1 MSELQ
6 IILLALL
13 QGITEFL
20 PVSSSGHL
28 ILFSKFT
35 DFSYQGAAIDVAL
48 HIGSIVAVIL
58 YFLPTL
64 WKILKDLWITKLVP
78 NFKFY
83 GNQLFYLLV
92 VATIPALIVGAGLK
106 YFGTDW
112 LRSTKLIGWNILI
125 YGLLLGLVD
134 AWAVKVRNIRNLE
147 LKDAW
152 LIGLA
157 QCLALL
163 PGTSRSGVTITM
175 ARFLGMERRE
185 AAKFS
190 MLLAIPTILAAG
202 LLAGFELWQ
211 AGDIGQIKDA
221 MYAVGYS
228 FVFSLAAILVM
239 MQWLKKWSFWPFVV
253 YRVIL
258 GVILLTDAYGICN
271 IDFGR
276 AKLYILNIF

>member
-1 MSELQ
+1 MSEMQ
-6 IILLALL
+6 IVFLSVL

-35 DFSYQGAAIDVAL
+35 TFADQGLAMDVAL
-48 HIGSIVAVIL
+48 HIGSIAAVIL

-64 WKILKDLWITKLVP
+64 WRILVDLWLTKLKP
-78 NFKFY
+78 NFSFS
-83 GNQLFYLLV
+83 GNHLFYLLLI
-92 VATIPALIVGAGLK
+92 ATIPALVSGVILK
-106 YFGTDW
+106 YIGTDW
-112 LRSTKLIGWNILI
+112 LRNTKLIGWNILL
-125 YGLLLGLVD
+125 YGILLWLID
-134 AWAVKVRNIRNLE
+134 TWSVKVRNIQHLE
-147 LKDAW
+147 MKDAL

-202 LLAGFELWQ
+202 LAAAYGLWQ
-211 AGDIGQIKDA
+211 NGDMTQIQEA
-221 MYAVGYS
+221 LHAVGYS
-228 FVFSLAAILVM
+228 FIFSLMAIFIM

-253 YRVIL
+253 YRVAL
-258 GVILLTDAYGICN
+258 GMMLLLDAYGIYD
-271 IDFGR
+271 IG
-276 AKLYILNIF
+276 ILNGF

>member
-6 IILLALL
+6 IILLSLL

-35 DFSYQGAAIDVAL
+35 DFADQGIAMDVAL
-48 HIGSIVAVIL
+48 HIGSIVAVML
-58 YFLPTL
+58 YFWPTL
-64 WKILKDLWITKLVP
+64 WRIIRDLWLTKLYP
-78 NFKFY
+78 DFKFA
-83 GNQLFYLLV
+83 GNHLFYLLFF
-92 VATIPALIVGAGLK
+92 ATIPALAAGLILK

-112 LRSTKLIGWNILI
+112 LRNTKLIGWNILL
-125 YGLLLGLVD
+125 YGILLWFID
-134 AWAVKVRNIRNLE
+134 TWAVKVRTIKNLE
-147 LKDAW
+147 IKDAL

-175 ARFLGMERRE
+175 ARFLGLERRE

-202 LLAGFELWQ
+202 IVAAYGLWQ
-211 AGDIGQIKDA
+211 SGDIGQITNA
-221 MYAVGYS
+221 LHAVVYS
-228 FVFSLAAILVM
+228 FIFSLAAIFIM
-239 MQWLKKWSFWPFVV
+239 MQWLKKWSFWPFVL
-253 YRVIL
+253 YRCIL
-258 GVILLTDAYGICN
+258 GSILLLEAYGIYD
-271 IDFGR
+271 I
-276 AKLYILNIF
+276 KILNTF

>member
-6 IILLALL
+6 IIFLALL

-35 DFSYQGAAIDVAL
+35 SFTDQGLATDVAL
-48 HIGSIVAVIL
+48 HIGSIAAVIL

-64 WKILKDLWITKLVP
+64 WRVAKDLWVTKLYP
-78 NFKFY
+78 NFKFA

-92 VATIPALIVGAGLK
+92 IATIPALICGALLK
-106 YFGTDW
+106 YCGTDW
-112 LRSTKLIGWNILI
+112 LRNTKLIGWNILL
-125 YGLLLGLVD
+125 YGLLLWFID
-134 AWAVKVRNIRNLE
+134 AWAVKVRNIQHLDI
-147 LKDAW
+147 KDAI
-152 LIGLA
+152 LIGFA

-175 ARFLGMERRE
+175 GRFLGMERRE

-202 LLAGFELWQ
+202 LVTCYSLWQ
-211 AGDIGQIKDA
+211 SGDISQIQQA
-221 MYAVGYS
+221 AHAVGYS
-228 FVFSLAAILVM
+228 FIFSFAAIFVM
-239 MQWLKKWSFWPFVV
+239 MQWLKKWSFWPFVL
-253 YRVIL
+253 YRCIL
-258 GVILLTDAYGICN
+258 GIMLLLDAYG
-271 IDFGR
+271 
-276 AKLYILNIF
+276 LYDIKMLNTF

>member
-1 MSELQ
+1 MTEIQLM
-6 IILLALL
+6 LLSLL

-35 DFSYQGAAIDVAL
+35 AFPDQGAAMDVAL
-48 HIGSIVAVIL
+48 HIGSVLAVIL
-58 YFLPTL
+58 YFAPTL
-64 WKILKDLWITKLVP
+64 MQIIVDLWKTRLRP
-78 NFKFY
+78 QFSFA

-92 VATIPALIVGAGLK
+92 VATIPAVIAGATLK
-106 YFGTDW
+106 YFGTEW
-112 LRSTKLIGWNILI
+112 LRSTKLIGWNILC
-125 YGLLLGLVD
+125 YGVLLWVVD
-134 AWAVKVRNIRNLE
+134 TWAVTLKQIRQLE
-147 LKDAW
+147 LKDAF

-163 PGTSRSGVTITM
+163 PGTSRSGITITM

-202 LLAGFELWQ
+202 VLAAFELWQ
-211 AGDIGQIKDA
+211 SGDVVFITEALHG
-221 MYAVGYS
+221 VGYS
-228 FVFSLAAILVM
+228 FIFSLSAIFIM

-253 YRVIL
+253 YRIIL
-258 GVILLTDAYGICN
+258 GILLLLDAYGIYDLEALNN
-271 IDFGR
+271 I
-276 AKLYILNIF
+276 